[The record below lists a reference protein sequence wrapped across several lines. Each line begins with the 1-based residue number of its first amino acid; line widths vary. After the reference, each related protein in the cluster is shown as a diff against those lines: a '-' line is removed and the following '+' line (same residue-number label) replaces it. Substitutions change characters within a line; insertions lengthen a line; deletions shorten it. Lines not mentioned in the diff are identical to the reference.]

1 MLKNAKV
8 ITLFFTMVV
17 VMIGFGIVI
26 PIMPFYIEHFGAG
39 GTEMGI
45 MMASFSIAQFIA
57 SPLWGNLSDRYGRK
71 KILLIGVM
79 GNAVTMVMTGLAPN
93 ILMLFVSRAIAGFL
107 SAATLPTAM
116 AYISDT
122 TSEDERGG
130 GMGLIGAAMGVGM
143 VLGPG
148 LGGLVAGENLSLPF
162 YLSAGMSVIAFL
174 MVLFILSES
183 LPEERRITSPGKRYQ
198 GPQLSILWKALFG
211 PLGFLMFLAFL
222 VNFALANFEG
232 IFGLYTDVRFGYGP
246 QQVGTVLMV
255 VGIVSSIVQGVL
267 TGPTTRKF
275 GEAATIKMSLIAS
288 ALGFVLMA
296 MVEQDLMILL
306 TVGFFV
312 FANAMLRPSIMSLTS
327 KLSSGGQGMT
337 LGLNNSFQSL
347 GRVAGPLFAG
357 MLFDFDILLPYLS
370 ASIIMLGT
378 FVYALYAM
386 SSIRMRAKFM
396 SARQESTIG
405 D

>member
-1 MLKNAKV
+1 MLKNAKI

-17 VMIGFGIVI
+17 VMIGFGIII

-39 GTEMGI
+39 GTELGI
-45 MMASFSIAQFIA
+45 MMASFSIAQFVS
-57 SPLWGNLSDRYGRK
+57 SPFWGSLSDRYGRK
-71 KILLIGVM
+71 KIMIIGVL
-79 GNAVTMVMTGLAPN
+79 GNAASMVMTGLAPN
-93 ILMLFVSRAIAGFL
+93 LLMLFASRAFAGFL
-107 SAATLPTAM
+107 SSATLPTAM

-122 TSEDERGG
+122 TSEDDRGG
-130 GMGLIGAAMGVGM
+130 GMGLMGAAMGVGM

-148 LGGLVAGENLSLPF
+148 LGGLVAGDNLSTPF
-162 YLSAGMSVIAFL
+162 FLAAGMSAIAFL
-174 MVLFILSES
+174 MVLFFLPES
-183 LPEERRITSPGKRYQ
+183 LPEEMRINQPGRRFN
-198 GPQLSILWKALFG
+198 GPQLGVLWKALFG

-232 IFGLYTDVRFGYGP
+232 IFGLYTDERFGYGP

-255 VGIVSSIVQGVL
+255 VGIVSSIVQGIF
-267 TGPTTRKF
+267 TGPATRKF
-275 GEAATIKMSLIAS
+275 GEAATIKISLAAS

-296 MVEQDLMILL
+296 MVEQDLLILL

-312 FANAMLRPSIMSLTS
+312 FSNAMLRPSIMSLTS
-327 KLSSGGQGMT
+327 KLSSGGQGMA

-357 MLFDFDILLPYLS
+357 MLFDINILLPYLS

-386 SSIRMRAKFM
+386 SPVRMKAKLV
-396 SARQESTIG
+396 ALHGRTPG